1 MNSTLGGQVTFFFL
15 TGEAAFF
22 TLTADAADF
31 RISLA
36 GICSTA
42 AGSSMVVSAG
52 CIVGVATCSDARL
65 TGDFLP

>member
-1 MNSTLGGQVTFFFL
+1 MTFFFL

-22 TLTADAADF
+22 TFTADAAAADF

-36 GICSTA
+36 GIGSTA
-42 AGSSMVVSAG
+42 AGSLMVVSAG